1 MKKNTIVI
9 VALAAAAFWWFS
21 KAKSVA
27 AGTKVV
33 PMPIIVP
40 PSFPYAPK
48 TPAGTV
54 KDVTGQ
60 GMVLMWDPSGK
71 QGNSWVFP
79 GSVAAYI
86 SGGWKVV

>member
-1 MKKNTIVI
+1 MKDNTIVI
-9 VALAAAAFWWFS
+9 LALAAAAFWWFS
-21 KAKSVA
+21 KAKPVT
-27 AGTKVV
+27 AGTTAKVPPV
-33 PMPIIVP
+33 APA

-48 TPAGTV
+48 TPTGTV

-71 QGNSWVFP
+71 QGNAWIFP
-79 GSVAAYI
+79 QDVAAYI